1 MPTYVFKDENGVH
14 EEIFMSSEEL
24 GRRQFSVE
32 DAPGQYLVHDRRIL
46 QRVYVPVGGQ
56 LPSCWPL
63 KSKAAGVA
71 VSQIKEQT
79 EYDRSVGVPTEY
91 CPRSGDAIYRDATHR
106 RKHLK
111 HHGLIDKSSFI

>member
-14 EEIFMSSEEL
+14 EEIYMTSDELMS
-24 GRRQFSVE
+24 RQFSVE
-32 DAPGQYLVHDRRIL
+32 DQPGQFIVHDRKIL

-56 LPSCWPL
+56 QPSCWPL
-63 KSKAAGVA
+63 RSKAAGCA
-71 VSQIKEQT
+71 VEQIKEQSD
-79 EYDRSVGVPTEY
+79 YDRSVGIPTEY
-91 CPRSGDAIYRDATHR
+91 CHKTGDAIYRDASHR